1 METVLGITGPQRFVL
16 RIVGRFPAVSPG
28 ELAHIVQLH
37 PSTITGI
44 LQRLARKRL
53 LIREPD
59 PYDKR
64 RQRLRLSEKG
74 KLFTRVAQGTV
85 ESAVRR
91 TLATV
96 PAQEMRR
103 ARKVL
108 SVLAKAL
115 NEQLADNRA

>member
-1 METVLGITGPQRFVL
+1 METVLGITGPQRLVL
-16 RIVGRFPAVSPG
+16 RIVGRFPGVSPG

-53 LIREPD
+53 LVREPD
-59 PYDKR
+59 PYDRR
-64 RQRLRLSEKG
+64 RQRLRLSEGG
-74 KLFTRVAQGTV
+74 KPFTRFAEGTA

-91 TLATV
+91 TLARV
-96 PAQEMRR
+96 PARDVRR
-103 ARKVL
+103 VREVL

-115 NEQLADNRA
+115 DEQLGGQ